1 MVFQNPLFLWALF
14 LLSIPI
20 IIHLFNFRKY
30 KNVKFSNVGMLLSIE
45 TESKKSKN
53 LKKWLVLLS
62 RLLTLFFL
70 ILAFAKPY
78 IPTNQKIARNPL
90 TTLYIDNSMSMNAEG
105 KDGQL
110 FQKAK
115 DIARSIINESG
126 QNTSFQIID
135 NEVQPFS
142 LRTINKEDA
151 LQVIDELDIS
161 GEVPNYQQISNQVSR
176 LIAESGFDLANVFLI
191 ADFQKQELQEKIIW
205 DSIINL
211 QFIALQPEKRNNLS
225 IDSAWISEPL
235 MQPDMPIEIS
245 VRVHNR
251 GRETVESATIN
262 LEVNGLQQGS
272 ESFSL
277 AGNEQKELFFNLS
290 PIEGN
295 PTSGHFQLND
305 FPIVFDDT
313 YYFSFEKKSS
323 RSILYIADKPSDPM
337 QRIFDK
343 DNNFNYKWVKSG
355 SIDYQSLQNYD
366 CIILDGLANIASGFS
381 SELHNY
387 LNSGGSLMVI
397 PPASGSVENAF
408 LNEIGFPPLKQ
419 IYTPSIS
426 LTSEDLKGDF
436 YKNVYKKIPENLSL
450 PKVNKL
456 YGPIKSV
463 VGFKNL
469 LTLKDGAIILAQK
482 KVSKG
487 NVFVSTLPLDQSWSS
502 FTDKELF
509 VVTMLKIA
517 FDNNLEEDISY
528 FLNRTDPIKLQ
539 NQTNNNIDVIILK
552 NNKLQH
558 LIQLSRAGGN
568 QKFWLNSEINTPGI
582 FTLQEKGNGQNFLG
596 QIALNYPR
604 SESVMDFWD
613 EKNLKGLFD
622 ANQMVFNQDNISKLI
637 SSLSDNI
644 SGKSLWQIFI
654 VFALLFLMIEVL
666 LLRFLK

>member
-14 LLSIPI
+14 FLSIPI

-45 TESKKSKN
+45 TESKKSKT

-62 RLLTLFFL
+62 RLLTLFFV
-70 ILAFAKPY
+70 ILAFSKPY

-90 TTLYIDNSMSMNAEG
+90 TTIYIDNSMSMNAEG

-126 QNTSFQIID
+126 QTTSFQIID
-135 NEVQPFS
+135 NVVQPLS
-142 LRTINKEDA
+142 LRTINKENA

-161 GEVPNYQQISNQVSR
+161 GEVPNFQQISNQVSQ
-176 LIAESGFDLANVFLI
+176 LVAESGFDLANVFLI

-205 DSIINL
+205 DSIVNL
-211 QFIALQPEKRNNLS
+211 YFISLQPEKRNNLS
-225 IDSAWISEPL
+225 IDSAWISEPI

-277 AGNEQKELFFNLS
+277 AGNEKKELFFNLS
-290 PIEGN
+290 PIEGK

-313 YYFSFEKKSS
+313 YYFSFEKKST
-323 RSILYIADKPSDPM
+323 RSILYIADQPSDPM
-337 QRIFDK
+337 QRVFDK

-387 LNSGGSLMVI
+387 LNSGGSLMMI
-397 PPASGSVENAF
+397 PPIIGSDENVF
-408 LNEIGFPPLKQ
+408 LNEIGFPPLRQ

-426 LTSEDLKGDF
+426 LTTEDLKGDF

-450 PKVNKL
+450 PKVTKL

-482 KVSKG
+482 GVGKG
-487 NVFVSTLPLDQSWSS
+487 NVFVSTLPLDKSWSS
-502 FTDKELF
+502 LIDKELF

-517 FDNNLEEDISY
+517 FDNNLEEEISY

-539 NQTNNNIDVIILK
+539 YQTNNNIDVITLK
-552 NNKLQH
+552 NNKLHH
-558 LIQLSRAGGN
+558 LIQLSKAGGS

-613 EKNLKGLFD
+613 EKDLKGLFD
-622 ANQMVFNQDNISKLI
+622 ANQMIFNQDNISKLI
-637 SSLSDNI
+637 SSLPANI
-644 SGKSLWQIFI
+644 LGKSLWHIFI
-654 VFALLFLMIEVL
+654 VFALLFTLIEVL

>member
-1 MVFQNPLFLWALF
+1 
-14 LLSIPI
+14 
-20 IIHLFNFRKY
+20 
-30 KNVKFSNVGMLLSIE
+30 MLLSIE

-62 RLLTLFFL
+62 RVLTLFFL

-78 IPTNQKIARNPL
+78 MPTNQKIAQNPL
-90 TTLYIDNSMSMNAEG
+90 TTIYIDNSMSMKAEG

-126 QNTSFQIID
+126 QTTSFQIVD
-135 NEVQPFS
+135 NEFQSFS
-142 LRTINKEDA
+142 LRTINQEDA

-161 GEVPNYQQISNQVSR
+161 REVPNYQQISNHVGR
-176 LIAESGFDLANVFLI
+176 LVAESSFDLANVFLI
-191 ADFQKQELQEKIIW
+191 ADFQKQELQENIIW

-211 QFIALQPEKRNNLS
+211 HCIALQPEKRNNLS
-225 IDSAWISEPL
+225 IDSAWISEPV
-235 MQPDMPIEIS
+235 MQPDLPIEIS

-251 GRETVESATIN
+251 GRETVESAAIN
-262 LEVNGLQQGS
+262 LDVNGLQQGS

-277 AGNEQKELFFNLS
+277 AGNEQKELFFNIS
-290 PIEGN
+290 PIEGK

-313 YYFSFEKKSS
+313 YYFSFNKKST
-323 RSILYIADKPSDPM
+323 RSILYIANQYSEPM
-337 QRIFDK
+337 QRIFDR
-343 DNNFNYKWVKSG
+343 DNNFNYKWVKTG
-355 SIDYQSLQNYD
+355 SVDYQSLRNYD

-381 SELHNY
+381 SELQNY
-387 LNSGGSLMVI
+387 LNSGGSLMVL

-408 LNEIGFPPLKQ
+408 LNEIGFPPLRQ

-426 LTSEDLKGDF
+426 LTTEDLKGDF

-463 VGFKNL
+463 IGFKNL
-469 LTLKDGAIILAQK
+469 LTLKDGSIILAQK
-482 KVSKG
+482 KISKG
-487 NVFVSTLPLDQSWSS
+487 NVFVSTLPLDKSWSS
-502 FTDKELF
+502 FIDKELF

-517 FDNNLEEDISY
+517 FDNNSEEDISY
-528 FLNRTDPIKLQ
+528 FLNRTEPIKLQ
-539 NQTNNNIDVIILK
+539 YQTKNNIDVITLK
-552 NNKLQH
+552 NNKIQQ

-568 QKFWLNSEINTPGI
+568 QKFWLNSEIKYPGI
-582 FTLQEKGNGQNFLG
+582 FTIEEKGDGRNFLG

-604 SESVMDFWD
+604 TESIMDFWD
-613 EKNLKGLFD
+613 EKDLKGLFD

-637 SSLSDNI
+637 SSLSENI

>member
-1 MVFQNPLFLWALF
+1 
-14 LLSIPI
+14 
-20 IIHLFNFRKY
+20 
-30 KNVKFSNVGMLLSIE
+30 MLLSIE

-62 RLLTLFFL
+62 RVLTLFFL

-78 IPTNQKIARNPL
+78 MPTNQKIAQNPL
-90 TTLYIDNSMSMNAEG
+90 TTIYIDNSMSMKAEG

-126 QNTSFQIID
+126 QTTSFQIVD
-135 NEVQPFS
+135 NEFQSFS
-142 LRTINKEDA
+142 LRTINQEYA

-161 GEVPNYQQISNQVSR
+161 GEVPNYQQISNHVGR
-176 LIAESGFDLANVFLI
+176 LVAESSFDLANVFLI
-191 ADFQKQELQEKIIW
+191 ADFQKQELQENIIW

-211 QFIALQPEKRNNLS
+211 HCIALQPEKRNNLS
-225 IDSAWISEPL
+225 IDSAWISEPV
-235 MQPDMPIEIS
+235 MQPDLPIEIS

-251 GRETVESATIN
+251 GRETVESAAIN
-262 LEVNGLQQGS
+262 LDVNGLQQGS

-277 AGNEQKELFFNLS
+277 AGNEQKELFFNIS
-290 PIEGN
+290 PIEGK

-313 YYFSFEKKSS
+313 YYFSFNKKST
-323 RSILYIADKPSDPM
+323 RSILYIANQYSEPM
-337 QRIFDK
+337 QRIFDR
-343 DNNFNYKWVKSG
+343 DNNFNYKWVKTG
-355 SIDYQSLQNYD
+355 SVDYQSLRNYD
-366 CIILDGLANIASGFS
+366 CIILDGLANTASGFS
-381 SELHNY
+381 SELQNY
-387 LNSGGSLMVI
+387 LNSGGSLMVL

-408 LNEIGFPPLKQ
+408 LNKIGFPPLRQ

-426 LTSEDLKGDF
+426 LTTEDLKGDF

-463 VGFKNL
+463 IGFKNL
-469 LTLKDGAIILAQK
+469 LTLKDGSIILAQK
-482 KVSKG
+482 KISKG
-487 NVFVSTLPLDQSWSS
+487 NVFVSTLPLDKSWSS
-502 FTDKELF
+502 FIDKELF

-517 FDNNLEEDISY
+517 FDNNSEEDISY
-528 FLNRTDPIKLQ
+528 FLNRTEPIKLQ
-539 NQTNNNIDVIILK
+539 YQTKNNIDVITLK
-552 NNKLQH
+552 NNKIQQ

-568 QKFWLNSEINTPGI
+568 QKFWLNSEIKYPGI
-582 FTLQEKGNGQNFLG
+582 FTIEEKGDGRNFLG

-604 SESVMDFWD
+604 TESIMDFWD
-613 EKNLKGLFD
+613 EKDLKGLFD

-637 SSLSDNI
+637 SSLSENI

>member
-1 MVFQNPLFLWALF
+1 
-14 LLSIPI
+14 
-20 IIHLFNFRKY
+20 
-30 KNVKFSNVGMLLSIE
+30 MLLSIE

-62 RLLTLFFL
+62 RVLTLFFL

-78 IPTNQKIARNPL
+78 MPTNQKIAQNPL
-90 TTLYIDNSMSMNAEG
+90 TTIYIDNSMSMKAEG

-126 QNTSFQIID
+126 QTTSFQIVD
-135 NEVQPFS
+135 NEFQSFS
-142 LRTINKEDA
+142 LRTINQEDA

-161 GEVPNYQQISNQVSR
+161 GEVPNYQQISNHVGR
-176 LIAESGFDLANVFLI
+176 LVAESSFDLANVFLI
-191 ADFQKQELQEKIIW
+191 ADFQKQELQENIIW

-211 QFIALQPEKRNNLS
+211 HCIALQPEKRNNLS
-225 IDSAWISEPL
+225 IDSAWISEPV
-235 MQPDMPIEIS
+235 MQPDLPIEIS

-251 GRETVESATIN
+251 GRETVESAAIN
-262 LEVNGLQQGS
+262 LDVNGLQQGS

-277 AGNEQKELFFNLS
+277 AGNEQKELFFNIS
-290 PIEGN
+290 PIEGK

-313 YYFSFEKKSS
+313 YYFSFNKKST
-323 RSILYIADKPSDPM
+323 RSILYIANQYSEPM
-337 QRIFDK
+337 QRIFDR
-343 DNNFNYKWVKSG
+343 DNNFNYKWVKTG
-355 SIDYQSLQNYD
+355 SVDYQSLRNYD

-381 SELHNY
+381 SELQNY
-387 LNSGGSLMVI
+387 LNSGGSLMVL

-408 LNEIGFPPLKQ
+408 LNEIGFPPLRQ

-426 LTSEDLKGDF
+426 LTTEDLKGDF

-463 VGFKNL
+463 IGFKNL
-469 LTLKDGAIILAQK
+469 LTLKDGSIILAQK
-482 KVSKG
+482 KISKG
-487 NVFVSTLPLDQSWSS
+487 NVFVSTLPLDKSWSS
-502 FTDKELF
+502 FIDKELF

-517 FDNNLEEDISY
+517 FDNNSEEDISY
-528 FLNRTDPIKLQ
+528 FLNRTEPIKLQ
-539 NQTNNNIDVIILK
+539 YQTKNNIDVITLK
-552 NNKLQH
+552 NNKIQH

-568 QKFWLNSEINTPGI
+568 QKFWLNSEIKYPGI
-582 FTLQEKGNGQNFLG
+582 FTIEEKGDGRNFLG

-604 SESVMDFWD
+604 TESIMDFWD
-613 EKNLKGLFD
+613 EKDLKGLFD

-637 SSLSDNI
+637 SSLSENI